1 MALTVT
7 EKEHWKNRIS
17 RRIEQAIE
25 ATYASSDAGFLE
37 RVNEEARKRA
47 IESLGLTD
55 LKAQLAKLEDES
67 KANELAKKATHKKMM
82 AVVRG
87 CSLEELDYVH
97 YCGGGE
103 VNGAINVRRDIHRKE
118 VLAESV
124 IGRQILELEKEK
136 EELLDTVW
144 LATSGKQIKEL
155 WEGTLKLLGQQSTS
169 LQSEALR
176 IEPQEGE

>member
-37 RVNEEARKRA
+37 RVNEEAKKRA
-47 IESLGLTD
+47 VESLGLTD
-55 LKAQLAKLEDES
+55 LRAQLAKLEDES
-67 KANELAKKATHKKMM
+67 KANELAKKATQKKMV

-87 CSLEELDYVH
+87 CSLEELDCVH
-97 YCGGGE
+97 YWGGE
-103 VNGAINVRRDIHRKE
+103 IDNAINVRRAIHRRE

-124 IGRQILELEKEK
+124 IGRQILDLEKEK

-155 WEGTLKLLGQQSTS
+155 WEGALKLLGQQSTS

-176 IEPQEGE
+176 IEPQEDA